1 MTFRLTLP
9 IWPMKGVYYLWT
21 TIKMRNKEAT
31 PRNNGPRTHNF
42 TYDPDIGNLLLSQE
56 AEPIF
61 FFQVKSD
68 IP

>member
-1 MTFRLTLP
+1 
-9 IWPMKGVYYLWT
+9 MKGVYYLWT

-61 FFQVKSD
+61 FFSGQK
-68 IP
+68 